1 MHRKSTA
8 SYLPTK
14 PAAICLI
21 ELCTTASSVSSETSA
36 HRPRASTICVTPS
49 PLPLSRSGN
58 DIKTVQE
65 NLGHATAAFT
75 LDVYGH
81 FTDDMRSVSAQR
93 MEGFITNV
101 LNL

>member
-1 MHRKSTA
+1 MHGKSTA
-8 SYLPTK
+8 SYSPTK

-36 HRPRASTICVTPS
+36 
-49 PLPLSRSGN
+49 
-58 DIKTVQE
+58 

>member
-1 MHRKSTA
+1 
-8 SYLPTK
+8 L
-14 PAAICLI
+14 
-21 ELCTTASSVSSETSA
+21 SETSA
-36 HRPRASTICVTPS
+36 HRPHASTICVAS
-49 PLPLSRSGN
+49 FAVASIKSGD
-58 DIKTVQE
+58 DIKTVQS